1 VKLAGINIRKLR
13 KMKNLTQDE
22 LSERTGHQTSFLAG
36 VERGE
41 RNITLQTL
49 EKIINGLDEDPK
61 SIFNF
66 INIDINDKELSKKE
80 IISLLVNLLSDKEE
94 SDVKLIYNIAKD
106 IFNNYK

>member
-1 VKLAGINIRKLR
+1 MKLAGINIRKLR